1 MFSARHVARSAYDD
15 DGNLIE
21 VPTINFKEPCLL
33 HSPFTVNPSV
43 TIAVNA
49 SSTAPEGI
57 ACMGSIA
64 EVTAEL
70 WVEEVDTEGNPTGT
84 VKRFT
89 EAYPNGTY
97 TFDWYLGGLAV

>member
-1 MFSARHVARSAYDD
+1 MNNTDLKFKGEKSTPEAQPASDSYEVVLFSARHVARSAYDD

-57 ACMGSIA
+57 ACMG
-64 EVTAEL
+64 
-70 WVEEVDTEGNPTGT
+70 W
-84 VKRFT
+84 KRWIPK
-89 EAYPNGTY
+89 EIQRA
-97 TFDWYLGGLAV
+97 L

>member
-1 MFSARHVARSAYDD
+1 M
-15 DGNLIE
+15 
-21 VPTINFKEPCLL
+21 L
-33 HSPFTVNPSV
+33 HRPLP
-43 TIAVNA
+43 
-49 SSTAPEGI
+49 GI

-97 TFDWYLGGLAV
+97 TFDWYLGGLGSMSKNFLPNKKTFRSC